1 MSIPIDTYCL
11 QCLLRRNIAL
21 AQTLGTEEQAMA
33 FAKEIMKLCIAAP
46 EGVSSPWF
54 GPKIADLLHEMYGLD
69 YDRFRQEKLDS
80 NRFVLERLP
89 AIREKVAGAKDPVFA
104 GLQFAILGN
113 YLDFSALQGQVSFE
127 KLEGM
132 LDKALEMELD
142 DQVYADLCRDL
153 RRGGKLVYLTDNAG
167 EIGFDRVL
175 AEAIAAAYPDIAITF
190 CVRGAI
196 AQNDATR
203 EDAAAVGIP
212 FPVIDNGN
220 RVAGTQLDMLSPEAA
235 AALSGADVILAKG
248 MANAETMLG
257 CGYNVYYA
265 FLVKC
270 QRFVTHFGKPMF
282 TPMLVKEREP
292 IGQNVEKK
300 SRDL

>member
-1 MSIPIDTYCL
+1 MSISIDTYCL

-33 FAKEIMKLCIAAP
+33 FAKEIMKLCINAP

-54 GPKIADLLHEMYGLD
+54 GPQIADLLHNMYGLD

-80 NRFVLERLP
+80 NHFVLERLP
-89 AIREKVAGAKDPVFA
+89 MIRKRVTEAKDPVFA

-127 KLEGM
+127 KLEEM

-220 RVAGTQLDMLSPEAA
+220 RVAGTELDLLSEEAA

-270 QRFVTHFGKPMF
+270 QRFVTRFGKPMF
-282 TPMLVKEREP
+282 TPMLVKERE
-292 IGQNVEKK
+292 
-300 SRDL
+300 

>member
-1 MSIPIDTYCL
+1 
-11 QCLLRRNIAL
+11 
-21 AQTLGTEEQAMA
+21 MA
-33 FAKEIMKLCIAAP
+33 FAKEIMKLCINAP

-54 GPKIADLLHEMYGLD
+54 GPKIADLLHDMYGLD

-89 AIREKVAGAKDPVFA
+89 AIREKVTNAKDPVFA

-127 KLEGM
+127 KLEEM

-175 AEAIAAAYPDIAITF
+175 AEAIAAAYPDISVTF

-270 QRFVTHFGKPMF
+270 QRFVTRFGKPMF
-282 TPMLVKEREP
+282 TPMLVKERE
-292 IGQNVEKK
+292 
-300 SRDL
+300 